1 MFKDREY
8 TNQKQ
13 IENYLD
19 TIITSG
25 DIEPYIKA
33 SQRFIEKYT
42 ARVFRSD
49 SVATARLFNGSGKQE
64 LLIDDCTEITLVE
77 VGNDLWGD
85 NFTTISA
92 GGVSG
97 YYKLPIN
104 AAEHDLPITKL
115 LLRSRLF
122 VSGHAN
128 QKITAKWGFAIKPP
142 EDIMFAATVLA
153 SAMYYANRGE
163 NSGPVKSEKIGE
175 YSVSYADNGKY
186 DDKVQ
191 AIDILDSYKKMFI

>member
-13 IENYLD
+13 IENYLNT
-19 TIITSG
+19 TINSG
-25 DIEPYIKA
+25 DADAYIKA
-33 SQRFIEKYT
+33 AQRFIEKYT

-49 SVATARLFNGSGKQE
+49 SIATPRLFDGVGKQE
-64 LLIDDCTEITLVE
+64 LLIDDCTEITIVQ

-85 NFTTISA
+85 TFTTVSA
-92 GGVSG
+92 GGGSG
-97 YYKLPIN
+97 YYTLPTN
-104 AAEHDLPITKL
+104 ALVHDLPITKL

-122 VSGHAN
+122 ISGHAN
-128 QKITAKWGFAIKPP
+128 HKITAKWGFAVKPP
-142 EDIMFAATVLA
+142 EDIMFVATVLA

-175 YSVSYADNGKY
+175 YAVSYADNGKY